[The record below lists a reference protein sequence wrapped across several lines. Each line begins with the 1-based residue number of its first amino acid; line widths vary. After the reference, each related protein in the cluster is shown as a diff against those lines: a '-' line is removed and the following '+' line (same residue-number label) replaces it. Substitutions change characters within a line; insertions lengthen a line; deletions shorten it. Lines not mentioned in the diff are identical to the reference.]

1 MGWGLQGAEEGGGG
15 QLKTETWAQAELT
28 LHDSSGA
35 LSFSVSLSDVFAP
48 SGGRMTSQ
56 RAVEKVALW

>member
-1 MGWGLQGAEEGGGG
+1 MGSPGSRGRRWGAVKDRDLGTGRVN
-15 QLKTETWAQAELT
+15 TSR
-28 LHDSSGA
+28 SSGA

-56 RAVEKVALW
+56 KAVEKVALW